1 MKKSVDVQWVI
12 SNVLHPKEHFVECCR
27 SKKGLTT
34 LAEYEHI
41 LLAQSNNLVMQ
52 IVTMEQMSAPKS
64 DKQYGEIFVTE
75 IYMDEEEEINTIR
88 PVRFMMNSKDEGNP
102 EHDIGTTI
110 KVTDERDVERL
121 TSTHQQTLNEIYNT
135 VGAKQLT

>member
-1 MKKSVDVQWVI
+1 
-12 SNVLHPKEHFVECCR
+12 
-27 SKKGLTT
+27 
-34 LAEYEHI
+34 
-41 LLAQSNNLVMQ
+41 MQ

-88 PVRFMMNSKDEGNP
+88 PVRFMMSSKDKGNP

-135 VGAKQLT
+135 VEAKQLT